1 MHLWMMECGVSFLGR
16 LDLDLVSRIIE
27 SRAYH
32 LACLRKIINFICGC
46 NLGWRSVAYH
56 FGVTVTLA
64 QLKNQLFSSPE
75 RKAHG

>member
-1 MHLWMMECGVSFLGR
+1 MHLWMVECGVSFLGH
-16 LDLDLVSRIIE
+16 LDLVSRIIV

-32 LACLRKIINFICGC
+32 LACLRKIINFMCGC

-64 QLKNQLFSSPE
+64 QLKNQLSSPE